1 MAQRDRREYF
11 RQYYQDNSNY
21 FKEHTRRREQEIK
34 EFIRQQ
40 KAGLSCKHC
49 GNTDIRVLDF
59 HHLDKHTKEVG
70 LSGIARKGWSN
81 ERILREIAKCEV
93 LCANC
98 HRILH
103 WEEWEQG

>member
-1 MAQRDRREYF
+1 MAQSNRHDYL
-11 RQYYQDNSNY
+11 RQYYRDNPTSFIENAR
-21 FKEHTRRREQEIK
+21 KREREIK

-40 KAGLSCKHC
+40 KVGLSCNRC

-59 HHLDKHTKEVG
+59 HHIDRDIKEV
-70 LSGIARKGWSN
+70 SISQIARKGWGR

-98 HRILH
+98 HRIEH
-103 WEEWEQG
+103 WSE

>member
-1 MAQRDRREYF
+1 MPGRDAVKRAEYF
-11 RQYYQDNSNY
+11 KQHYQENTAYY
-21 FKEHTRRREQEIK
+21 KESARKREQEIK

-40 KAGLSCKHC
+40 KVGLSCQHC

-59 HHLDKHTKEVG
+59 HHIDKDTKEISV
-70 LSGIARKGWSN
+70 SQIVYKGWGK

-98 HRILH
+98 HSIVH
-103 WEEWEQG
+103 WVE